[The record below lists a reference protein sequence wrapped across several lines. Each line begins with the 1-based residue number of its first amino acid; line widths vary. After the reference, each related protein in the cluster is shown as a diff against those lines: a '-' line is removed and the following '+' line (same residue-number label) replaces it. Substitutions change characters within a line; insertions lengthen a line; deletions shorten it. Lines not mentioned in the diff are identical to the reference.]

1 MQVTRQQAVDL
12 LALVL
17 ILAALAVA
25 LTKTAG
31 LTAPYDTWDHFRD
44 IALAQTVRDGA
55 PLSDQYYRDEWLW
68 YNPLLPWTLALG
80 SAMTNT
86 TVEVF
91 HVRAGPWL
99 NLLGPLAFYFLG
111 VRWIGRT
118 AAFMALA
125 VYLFFG
131 IGNGPGWAYATYSP
145 WLYSNDFAEGIFFA
159 AALALQLASDRPTMA
174 RAVCAGAL
182 IGLTFLAHTAPALI
196 LVAMACAAFARR
208 WPMLLTM
215 GAVAFVVASPFLYS
229 IGLQYHFR
237 VINTTPLSW
246 VWGELRTLDALP
258 QFLKNN
264 ALLVGLAA
272 FGAVIT
278 PSRLLLVWLATTIV
292 LLLYAVS
299 STTPVVPAFH
309 FWKWTTAAMT
319 LLSGTTLAW
328 LCSATPVHPWAAVRE
343 SPFPSLG
350 VNFIAVSLTVAA
362 VVWHWPVYANRD
374 DFSLR
379 EERRG
384 RDMVDAVA
392 FFARNHGTHR
402 RSAWGRRRSH
412 GHHRPR
418 RSEDGCSRPVPGQSV
433 CAALSTR
440 TRPEQHAGR
449 DRGRGRTN
457 LQRTRAPVPGDYC
470 GFIGFR
476 SVRRRIPHVAS
487 PGALRRCLHLWFRPI
502 SKPGSRFQEVVMLA
516 MRPCSGC
523 TLVCAG
529 LEAGAPVR

>member
-1 MQVTRQQAVDL
+1 MPVTRQQAVDL

-55 PLSDQYYRDEWLW
+55 PLSDQYYRGEWLW

-86 TVEVF
+86 TLEVF

-99 NLLGPLAFYFLG
+99 NLFGPLAFYVLG

-125 VYLFFG
+125 IYLFFG
-131 IGNGPGWAYATYSP
+131 IGDGHGWAYATYSP
-145 WLYSNDFAEGIFFA
+145 WLYSNNFAAGIFFA

-182 IGLTFLAHTAPALI
+182 IGLTFLTHTAPALI

-208 WPMLLTM
+208 WLMLLTM

-237 VINTTPLSW
+237 VVNTTPLSW
-246 VWGELRTLDALP
+246 VWGDLRTLDALP
-258 QFLKNN
+258 QFLKDN
-264 ALLVGLAA
+264 AILVGLAA

-278 PSRLLLVWLATTIV
+278 PSRLLLVWLATTTV

-319 LLSGTTLAW
+319 LLSGAALAW
-328 LCSATPVHPWAAVRE
+328 LCSATPVRPWAAVRE
-343 SPFPSLG
+343 SPSPSLG

-374 DFSLR
+374 DFSLMT
-379 EERRG
+379 ERN
-384 RDMVDAVA
+384 RDQVDAVA
-392 FFARNHGTHR
+392 FLRETTEPTDVVLGDTGTVRTIIGPAGRKTVAPHAFVANPYVPYSPRARA
-402 RSAWGRRRSH
+402 RSSMLAAIEAGDVRTYNDLARQYQVSTVVSL
-412 GHHRPR
+412 G
-418 RSEDGCSRPVPGQSV
+418 SDA
-433 CAALSTR
+433 CAAAFRMLPPQARFGDVCISGSVR
-440 TRPEQHAGR
+440 SRNP
-449 DRGRGRTN
+449 DRGSN
-457 LQRTRAPVPGDYC
+457 AP
-470 GFIGFR
+470 
-476 SVRRRIPHVAS
+476 
-487 PGALRRCLHLWFRPI
+487 
-502 SKPGSRFQEVVMLA
+502 
-516 MRPCSGC
+516 
-523 TLVCAG
+523 
-529 LEAGAPVR
+529 